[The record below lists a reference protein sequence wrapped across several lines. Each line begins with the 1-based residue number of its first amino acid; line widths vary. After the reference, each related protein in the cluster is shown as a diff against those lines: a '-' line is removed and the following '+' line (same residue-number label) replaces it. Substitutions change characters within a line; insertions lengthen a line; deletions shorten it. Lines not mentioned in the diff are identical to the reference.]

1 MLLDEFDRSSNY
13 TISRTLFL
21 FCQDNDG
28 FVLPDRV
35 NTTFIE
41 GIRHEEVRAFGLRYG
56 SKARTSD
63 DAKRQN
69 ASTKNDMVR
78 KAEFEKLV
86 LKLSLITEKTYCDTM
101 VKQINS
107 RIKGGLSYDDILE
120 MFIVAGNT
128 VD

>member
-1 MLLDEFDRSSNY
+1 MYQEKSRS
-13 TISRTLFL
+13 
-21 FCQDNDG
+21 
-28 FVLPDRV
+28 
-35 NTTFIE
+35 
-41 GIRHEEVRAFGLRYG
+41 ARYG
-56 SKARTSD
+56 SWRRPFHSRWLLLLHSSKARTSD

-86 LKLSLITEKTYCDTM
+86 LKLSLTTEKTYSDAM
-101 VKQINS
+101 VEQINS

-120 MFIVAGNT
+120 MFIVAGNP